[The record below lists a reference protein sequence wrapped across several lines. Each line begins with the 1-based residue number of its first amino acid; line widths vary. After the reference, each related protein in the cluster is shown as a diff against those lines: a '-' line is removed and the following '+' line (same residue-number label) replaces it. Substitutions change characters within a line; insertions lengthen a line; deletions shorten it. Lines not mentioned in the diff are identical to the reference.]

1 MLFMLNMLDFK
12 NDENQINFPFMIYA
26 EFKAFQCQ
34 KIMKGKIKK
43 SLIR

>member
-26 EFKAFQCQ
+26 EFKAF
-34 KIMKGKIKK
+34 
-43 SLIR
+43 